1 MNENYLD
8 AFRPQRN
15 EKSYDHY
22 KKINPQLTLRMYNY
36 LRGNGSLWKIECG
49 KEVKIKY
56 DTEHLKPLWYLD
68 TPQCYCNR
76 FKNYY
81 HDENNNNEN

>member
-1 MNENYLD
+1 MNDYLD
-8 AFRPQRN
+8 AFRPKRN
-15 EKSYDHY
+15 EKGFDHY
-22 KKINPQLTLRMYNY
+22 KEINPLLTLRMYNF
-36 LRGNGSLWKIECG
+36 LKGNGSLWKIECG

-56 DTEHLKPLWYLD
+56 DTEHLLPVWYLD